1 MVNGRWSLHRWRM
14 QDYRPST
21 IDYQVLTLFFV
32 LIATLT
38 AGCAN
43 VVNYTDPAGPRFAL
57 QADSAAKPGALK
69 VVTFNIRYAR
79 EIDSAIVVLMQ
90 DPALHDADV
99 IALQEMDEDGV
110 ERIAKALGMSYVYYP
125 AVHHPVDKKDFGP
138 ALLAR
143 WPIEDDRKVILPH
156 LSLSRRAQRVAV
168 TGRINIGGEMVQ
180 LYAVHL
186 ANSLE
191 VSYAGQKDQLDAL
204 LNDAD
209 SVGLPVIIAGDF
221 NSYDVAGEALR
232 RGYAWPTSGVQPS
245 HHGLRLD
252 HVLYRGLG
260 TSTDSAAVVHDVR
273 GASDHH
279 PVWAMVPVGRA
290 VKEPAAGG
298 L

>member
-1 MVNGRWSLHRWRM
+1 
-14 QDYRPST
+14 
-21 IDYQVLTLFFV
+21 
-32 LIATLT
+32 
-38 AGCAN
+38 
-43 VVNYTDPAGPRFAL
+43 VVNYTDPAGPRFAD
-57 QADSAAKPGALK
+57 QTPPAAEPSALK

-79 EIDSAIVVLMQ
+79 EIDSAIVVLTQ
-90 DPALHDADV
+90 DPGLHGADV
-99 IALQEMDEDGV
+99 IALEEMDEDGV
-110 ERIAKALGMSYVYYP
+110 QRIASALGMSYVYYP

-156 LSLSRRAQRVAV
+156 LSLSRHAQRVAV
-168 TGRINIGGEMVQ
+168 TGRVNIGGEMVQ

-191 VSYAGQKDQLDAL
+191 VSYGGQKDQLDAL

-221 NSYDVAGEALR
+221 NSYEVAGEALS
-232 RGYAWPTSGVQPS
+232 RGYSWPTSGVVAS

-260 TSTDSAAVVHDVR
+260 TAPDSADVVHDVR

-279 PVWAMVPVGRA
+279 PVWAMVPVKQV
-290 VKEPAAGG
+290 VKEPAADG

>member
-1 MVNGRWSLHRWRM
+1 MRDH
-14 QDYRPST
+14 RPST
-21 IDYQVLTLFFV
+21 IDHRLLTLFV
-32 LIATLT
+32 APILLATT
-38 AGCAN
+38 SCAN
-43 VVNYTDPAGPRFAL
+43 VVNYTDPAGPRFAV
-57 QADSAAKPGALK
+57 QGQPAARRHALK
-69 VVTFNIRYAR
+69 VVTFNIRYSR
-79 EIDSAIVVLMQ
+79 EIDSAIAVLMQ
-90 DPALHDADV
+90 DEALRDADI

-110 ERIAKALGMSYVYYP
+110 QRIASALGMSYAYYP
-125 AVHHPVDKKDFGP
+125 AVHHPVDQKDFGP

-156 LSLSRRAQRVAV
+156 LSLSRHAQRVAV
-168 TGRINIGGEMVQ
+168 TGRVNVGGQMVQ

-191 VSYAGQKDQLDAL
+191 VSYGGQKDQLDAL

-221 NSYDVAGEALR
+221 NSYDVAGEALH
-232 RGYAWPTSGVQPS
+232 RGYSWPTSGVVAS

-260 TSTDSAAVVHDVR
+260 TAPDSAAVVHDVR

-279 PVWAMVPVGRA
+279 PVWAMVPVKQA
-290 VKEPAAGG
+290 VKEPAASG